1 LAIYRHPRSWTIGF
15 AVGGPATVITLALL
29 VIFALRD
36 NQLLVA
42 SGFLIVAPLLI
53 VPLGWLISHI
63 AREVQISDATIIG
76 RPFLGP
82 ATGLKWSEIQS
93 SEQFVVFSLQP
104 ERVMVYRLVADG
116 GRSIA
121 FTSQIGGFDELMS
134 AISLRT
140 HALRTLTRPVWWRRI
155 IFRGF
160 P

>member
-1 LAIYRHPRSWTIGF
+1 LAIHRHPRSWTIGF

-36 NQLLVA
+36 SQLLVA
-42 SGFLIVAPLLI
+42 SGFLIIAPLLI
-53 VPLGWLISHI
+53 VPLGWLISHV

-104 ERVMVYRLVADG
+104 ERVMVYRLVAGG

-121 FTSQIGGFDELMS
+121 FTSQIGGFHELMS
-134 AISLRT
+134 AINLRT